1 MSESEVVARAQQG
14 DLQAFEELYEA
25 HKSRVYAL
33 SLRMVRD
40 PGRAEEMTQDAF
52 VRAWQKLASFQGRSS
67 FSTWLHRLAAN
78 VILGRLRSEKRW
90 SDRETDFE
98 EIEAR
103 HGASETKRQ
112 EIEIDLERA
121 ISLLPSKAR
130 VVFILHDVEGYRHA
144 EIAELAGIAEGTSKA
159 HLHRAR
165 KLLRE
170 VLKQ

>member
-1 MSESEVVARAQQG
+1 MSETEVVARAQQG
-14 DLQAFEELYEA
+14 DLGAFEELYET

-40 PGRAEEMTQDAF
+40 PSRAEDLTQDAF
-52 VRAWQKLASFQGRSS
+52 VRAWQKLASFRARSS
-67 FSTWLHRLAAN
+67 FSTWLHRLAVN
-78 VILGRLRSEKRW
+78 VILGRLRSEKKW
-90 SDRETDFE
+90 SNRETDLE
-98 EIEAR
+98 DLETR
-103 HGASETKRQ
+103 LGAPETTQQ

-121 ISLLPSKAR
+121 ISLLPTKAR
-130 VVFILHDVEGYRHA
+130 LVFILHDVEGYRHA